1 MSFTKY
7 QHLERLGADEVEG
20 ILDGIVYIYPKIDG
34 TNASV
39 WFDGKIRFGSRNRE
53 LSLESDNAGFM
64 AWGVNSPELVGF
76 FHKFPHLILYGEW
89 LVPHSLKTY
98 DENAWRKFYVFDVVS
113 RVEGDYMFYVH
124 YDNYFR
130 TLQECGLEVIP
141 PIAVI
146 KNPKEE
152 DIFRLL
158 EKNTYLIQDG
168 KGMGEG
174 IVIKNYDYKNKYGRV
189 TWAKVITNEFKKVHH
204 LEMGAPLVNGTLLDE
219 ERIISDYVTEDFVLK
234 EKAKI
239 ELEHGEWRSNLI
251 PELLG
256 RVWHCLVTEETW
268 NFVKRYKNPK
278 VNFRLLQSL
287 CIKKT
292 KEVIGL

>member
-7 QHLERLGADEVEG
+7 QHLERLGTDETEG
-20 ILDGIVYIYPKIDG
+20 VLDGIVHVFPKLDG

-39 WFDGKIRFGSRNRE
+39 WFKDKIRFGSRNRE

-64 AWGVNSPELVGF
+64 AWGVNSPELVRF
-76 FHKFPHLILYGEW
+76 FHKHPHLILYGEW

-98 DENAWRKFYVFDVVS
+98 DENAWRKFYVFDVAVRVS
-113 RVEGDYMFYVH
+113 SGELEYLP
-124 YDNYFR
+124 YDAYKD
-130 TLQECGLEVIP
+130 TLLVNDIEVIP
-141 PIAVI
+141 PIAII
-146 KNPKEE
+146 KNPNEE
-152 DIFRLL
+152 NIFRLL

-168 KGMGEG
+168 KGTGEG
-174 IVIKNYDYKNKYGRV
+174 IVLKNYDYKNKYGRV
-189 TWAKVITNEFKKVHH
+189 TWAKVITNEFKKIHH
-204 LEMGAPLVNGTLLDE
+204 LEMGAPLINGTLLDE

-256 RVWHCLVTEETW
+256 RVWHCLITEETW
-268 NFVKRYKNPK
+268 NFVKKYKNPK